1 MVYDVIIIGAGA
13 SGLFAASNIKTD
25 RGLILEKT
33 HRPGTKLLM
42 SGSGQCNI
50 THGGD
55 IRDYITHYGEHGKKI
70 RSCLY
75 KHNNLELV
83 EFLHSHGV
91 ETVTREDG
99 KVFPESMKAADVLNL
114 LLRLAESNG
123 FDILRDTQ
131 VTGISQTGA
140 ESDSDGCLKVTTPRG
155 TFTAMKL
162 IIATGGCSYPTTGS
176 DGSFF
181 RILHNDLGLEITSLQ
196 PSLSPVNVYDY
207 PYGELSG
214 ISFPR
219 ASVTHWRDGSK
230 ISQNQGDALLLT
242 HRNFSGP
249 LIINHSR
256 YMKTG
261 DIIRFNY
268 IYPSDF
274 REVLECITAAMDGN
288 RSGIAGVT
296 ASLFNLPKN
305 FAKAVCM
312 RAGNKARAI
321 AALLTEDEY
330 VVKSVEGFKTAMATA
345 GGISLLEVNPKT
357 MELKKHPNIFAIGE
371 CLDVDGDTGGYN
383 LQFAYSSARAAADAV
398 LQG

>member
-42 SGSGQCNI
+42 SGSGHCNI

-214 ISFPR
+214 ISFPVLR
-219 ASVTHWRDGSK
+219 LPTGETGVRFLRIRVTPC
-230 ISQNQGDALLLT
+230 
-242 HRNFSGP
+242 F
-249 LIINHSR
+249 
-256 YMKTG
+256 
-261 DIIRFNY
+261 
-268 IYPSDF
+268 
-274 REVLECITAAMDGN
+274 
-288 RSGIAGVT
+288 
-296 ASLFNLPKN
+296 
-305 FAKAVCM
+305 
-312 RAGNKARAI
+312 
-321 AALLTEDEY
+321 
-330 VVKSVEGFKTAMATA
+330 
-345 GGISLLEVNPKT
+345 
-357 MELKKHPNIFAIGE
+357 
-371 CLDVDGDTGGYN
+371 
-383 LQFAYSSARAAADAV
+383 
-398 LQG
+398 